1 MPAAQRLMREEG
13 VKLEDVEPTGPSGR
27 VLKEDVQKAI
37 EEKRRGEKS
46 GREFAAEE
54 PRGAKEAG
62 TAQAQSVPQPTV
74 VMEERERHV
83 RRDRVVPMSMLR
95 RRVAEKLLRAKQ
107 EAALLT
113 TFNDVD
119 MSAVLEIRRKRKEE
133 FQKRYGVSL
142 GIVSFFVKAVV
153 DALKLYPV
161 VNAWIEGTNVVYH
174 DYYDIG
180 VAIGSERGLVVPI
193 IRDADRLSLAEIELK
208 IREFA
213 KRANE
218 GRLDLADLQGGTFT
232 ISNGGVFGSLLSTPI
247 VNPPQSAVLGLH
259 RIEERP
265 VARDGQVVV
274 RPMMYLALT
283 YDHRLIDGREAVSF
297 LRRIKE
303 VIEDPG
309 LLVLGL

>member
-1 MPAAQRLMREEG
+1 
-13 VKLEDVEPTGPSGR
+13 
-27 VLKEDVQKAI
+27 
-37 EEKRRGEKS
+37 
-46 GREFAAEE
+46 
-54 PRGAKEAG
+54 
-62 TAQAQSVPQPTV
+62 
-74 VMEERERHV
+74 
-83 RRDRVVPMSMLR
+83 MSMLR
-95 RRVAEKLLRAKQ
+95 RRISEKLVRARQ

-119 MSAVLEIRRKRKEE
+119 MSAILAVRRKRKQE
-133 FQKRYGVSL
+133 FQDRYGAPL

-153 DALKLYPV
+153 DALKLYPT
-161 VNAWIEGTNVVYH
+161 VNASVEGTNILYH
-174 DYYDIG
+174 DFYDIG

-213 KRANE
+213 HKADE

-232 ISNGGVFGSLLSTPI
+232 ISNGGVYGSLLSTPI

-265 VARDGQVVV
+265 VVRDGQVVV
-274 RPMMYLALT
+274 RLMMYLALT
-283 YDHRLIDGREAVSF
+283 YDHRLIDGRQAVGF
-297 LRRIKE
+297 LRRVKE